1 MTLLTVT
8 NLTKYYGADLILD
21 SLSFQAS
28 RSEKIAIVG
37 VNGTGKSTLLKL
49 IAGILTPDEGSI
61 HVVKGN
67 RVAYLPQ
74 EARFEHDRTLWQEME
89 AAFEHLNSLQEE
101 MRQLEQQVSDTSDPD
116 WQAHMDRYGEIS
128 TRFEL
133 AGGYQK
139 DQRIDSTLH
148 NLSFT
153 EAQYH
158 QPLAQFSGGQKTR
171 AALAAAL
178 LSSPD
183 LLLLDEP
190 TNHLDLQALEW
201 LDGFLQ
207 RWDGTL
213 IVVSHDRYFLDK
225 VTKRTLEITN
235 TIIEDYPAGYNRYLV
250 LKAERI
256 ELRLK
261 EYEAQQEYIA
271 RTEEFIRR
279 YKAGQRAKEAK
290 GREKRLNRYKET
302 EQVDRPTEQKTLTL
316 TLESQLR
323 SGDMVLTFDN
333 LQVGYISRQPA
344 GVFPLFTVN
353 GLEMRRGE
361 RIAILGP
368 NGSGKTTLLRTLVDE
383 HPPISGSYR
392 MGHNVAIGY
401 YAQGHESLKMD
412 ATILDELLRIKPT
425 MEEERARTF
434 LGRFLFSGDDVFKRI
449 GDLSGGERNRVA
461 LAQLTLQSSNL
472 LIMDEPT
479 NHLDISAR
487 EALEEVLNAYDG
499 TLLFVSHDRF
509 FIDAV
514 ADKLWVVEHGQ
525 MVEYL
530 GNYSD
535 YREKQERQQEQQTL
549 KKSREKEKQST
560 NTALIEDRSRKK
572 RQQQLEREIAR
583 LEQEMAQVQA
593 QLDSASVNQDVAQIT
608 KIGNQYVALEQ
619 QLEEYYAEWADIAE

>member
-1 MTLLTVT
+1 
-8 NLTKYYGADLILD
+8 
-21 SLSFQAS
+21 
-28 RSEKIAIVG
+28 
-37 VNGTGKSTLLKL
+37 
-49 IAGILTPDEGSI
+49 
-61 HVVKGN
+61 
-67 RVAYLPQ
+67 
-74 EARFEHDRTLWQEME
+74 
-89 AAFEHLNSLQEE
+89 
-101 MRQLEQQVSDTSDPD
+101 
-116 WQAHMDRYGEIS
+116 
-128 TRFEL
+128 
-133 AGGYQK
+133 
-139 DQRIDSTLH
+139 
-148 NLSFT
+148 
-153 EAQYH
+153 
-158 QPLAQFSGGQKTR
+158 
-171 AALAAAL
+171 
-178 LSSPD
+178 
-183 LLLLDEP
+183 
-190 TNHLDLQALEW
+190 
-201 LDGFLQ
+201 
-207 RWDGTL
+207 
-213 IVVSHDRYFLDK
+213 
-225 VTKRTLEITN
+225 
-235 TIIEDYPAGYNRYLV
+235 
-250 LKAERI
+250 
-256 ELRLK
+256 
-261 EYEAQQEYIA
+261 
-271 RTEEFIRR
+271 
-279 YKAGQRAKEAK
+279 
-290 GREKRLNRYKET
+290 
-302 EQVDRPTEQKTLTL
+302 
-316 TLESQLR
+316 
-323 SGDMVLTFDN
+323 
-333 LQVGYISRQPA
+333 
-344 GVFPLFTVN
+344 
-353 GLEMRRGE
+353 
-361 RIAILGP
+361 
-368 NGSGKTTLLRTLVDE
+368 
-383 HPPISGSYR
+383 

-549 KKSREKEKQST
+549 KKSREKEKPTKT
-560 NTALIEDRSRKK
+560 NTALTEERTRKK

-608 KIGNQYVALEQ
+608 EIGNQYVALEQ